1 VITALRHP
9 EILRHPVLLGWLMAN
24 ALAEGS
30 SQSVQCTPAHPPRCR
45 LAVECTE
52 DTSGHP
58 EFGRG
63 TLPAYERTR
72 DSRIRQIIDRG
83 GKARRR

>member
-72 DSRIRQIIDRG
+72 DSRIRQII
-83 GKARRR
+83 